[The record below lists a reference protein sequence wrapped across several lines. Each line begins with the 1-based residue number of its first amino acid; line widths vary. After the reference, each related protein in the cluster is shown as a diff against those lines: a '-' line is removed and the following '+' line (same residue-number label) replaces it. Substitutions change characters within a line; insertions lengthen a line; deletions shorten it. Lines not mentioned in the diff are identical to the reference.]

1 MFRIKHLIPTAA
13 VLIATAGVL
22 APAAQA
28 RADHGFPRFAPAAN
42 SVAIAK
48 AVPAPA
54 PRPRVRGCVARRRP
68 RHAARQPRHVEGRD
82 RPDRR
87 HVRRHR
93 LGVPGRMGA
102 IAVVLI
108 LMIAGDQLINRRRG
122 ELAT

>member
-48 AVPAPA
+48 AVQRTHHDLAFGAVSRDVVHDTPLANPVKSKA
-54 PRPRVRGCVARRRP
+54 VT
-68 RHAARQPRHVEGRD
+68 GRIVD
-82 RPDRR
+82 KSGGIDWAFP
-87 HVRRHR
+87 V
-93 LGVPGRMGA
+93 MGA

-108 LMIAGDQLINRRRG
+108 LMVAGEQLINRRRG
-122 ELAT
+122 QLAT